1 MTINSILWIAGISVV
16 IINVIAGLLIYLYI
30 KNNNEGKDEPA
41 YFTKE
46 EIKEL
51 DKIPLDN
58 SEDVPL

>member
-1 MTINSILWIAGISVV
+1 MTINSILRIIGISVV
-16 IINVIAGLLIYLYI
+16 IVNFIGGLWIYLYI
-30 KNNNEGKDEPA
+30 KNNNEDKDEPA

-58 SEDVPL
+58 SENVPF